1 MPSSSFECHE
11 SDHLA
16 IFNAMLT
23 FCATVKYISICNEVF
38 HLKDLC
44 SILIDL
50 SPENEEKEE
59 NIERYHRIS
68 AFLKKLHNQNIHEE
82 NRKSDLHIIFS
93 ENASQSSF
101 SS

>member
-16 IFNAMLT
+16 IFKAMLT

-68 AFLKKLHNQNIHEE
+68 GKLMLVIVKKMINLITLNTN
-82 NRKSDLHIIFS
+82 F
-93 ENASQSSF
+93 
-101 SS
+101 

>member
-50 SPENEEKEE
+50 SPKNEEKEE

-68 AFLKKLHNQNIHEE
+68 GKLMLVIVKKMINLITLKIQIFRTTNC
-82 NRKSDLHIIFS
+82 DL
-93 ENASQSSF
+93 
-101 SS
+101 